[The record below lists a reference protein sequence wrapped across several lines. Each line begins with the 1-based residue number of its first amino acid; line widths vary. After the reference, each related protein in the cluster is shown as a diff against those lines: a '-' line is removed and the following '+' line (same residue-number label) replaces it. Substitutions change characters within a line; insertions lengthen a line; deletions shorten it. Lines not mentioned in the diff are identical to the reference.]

1 MSYVAGV
8 DAHKNTHSV
17 VFLDSI
23 GKVVHSLTISSDA
36 AGYEHALTFAK
47 SLDGEVIWGLES
59 TGCYVRAFAHV
70 LIASGAVVYEV
81 PGSFTKRHR
90 QRSSRTGKSDPL
102 DAQAI
107 AEAVLREV
115 DRLPRF
121 EESGEREALRL
132 RYDERDRLVHQR
144 TEAVNRLRSAAVRLD
159 HGGPPTELLSAPGMS
174 AIQDIIARAQAST
187 DPVVQALVDDLRFA
201 LEDIVRINARI
212 KTLEALLRPMVRRLA
227 PELLELRGV
236 STIVAAGL
244 IGHGGNLR
252 NCCSADAFAM
262 RAGTAPVECSSGK
275 SAAVRVNRGGNRQ
288 LNRLL
293 HIIALFSSASL
304 DHAGRRYYDRK
315 RAEGRTARAALR
327 ALKRKLTVV
336 VYYRI
341 IAAAECFTPSPE
353 SDQKSAA

>member
-1 MSYVAGV
+1 MPYIAGV

-17 VFLDSI
+17 VFLDSV
-23 GKVVHSLTISSDA
+23 GRVVKSLKISTNA
-36 AGYEHALTFAK
+36 AGYEEALALAR
-47 SLDGEVIWGLES
+47 SLDGEVVWGLES
-59 TGCYVRAFAHV
+59 TGCYASALARV

-107 AEAVLREV
+107 AEAVLREAH
-115 DRLPRF
+115 RLPRF
-121 EESGEREALRL
+121 EEVEEREALRL
-132 RYDERDRLVHQR
+132 RYDQRDRLVQQR
-144 TEAVNRLRSAAVRLD
+144 TEVINRLRSTALRLD
-159 HGGPPTELLSAPGMS
+159 RGDLPQDLLSAPGIR
-174 AIQDIIARAQAST
+174 AIQDIIESAQASADT
-187 DPVVQALVDDLRFA
+187 VIQALVDDLRFA
-201 LEDIVRINARI
+201 IEDIVRINVRI
-212 KTLEALLRPMVRRLA
+212 KALEALLRPMVRRLA

-244 IGHGGNLR
+244 IGHAGNLR
-252 NCCSADAFAM
+252 NCRNADAFAM
-262 RAGTAPVECSSGK
+262 RAGTAPVECSSGR
-275 SAAVRVNRGGNRQ
+275 STAVRVNRGGNRQ

-293 HIIALFSSASL
+293 HVIALVQLSRP

-315 RAEGRTARAALR
+315 RAEGKTARAALR

-341 IAAAECFTPSPE
+341 IAAAERFAVSAG
-353 SDQKSAA
+353 QQSAA